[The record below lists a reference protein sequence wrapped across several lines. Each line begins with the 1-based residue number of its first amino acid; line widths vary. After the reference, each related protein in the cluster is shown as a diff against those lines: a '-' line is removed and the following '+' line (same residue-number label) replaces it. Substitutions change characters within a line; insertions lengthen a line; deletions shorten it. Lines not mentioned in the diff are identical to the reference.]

1 MDLLG
6 TFGFGRL
13 IRTFLPGS
21 VILFAVALAIDG
33 ALYLIVG
40 VPYGV
45 VRWMQ
50 EHEVLGTACAIPL
63 ALIFGVL
70 SNTLSFMYLRPHII
84 KKPYKRDSAD
94 FVRNE
99 EKIFDYLINTHVSR
113 VLPRKLANLVENQIS
128 MLFLALPYASA
139 ENTAFLL
146 DSYWYFH
153 EAQLNLAFA
162 TITLCAAILFYL
174 GAYGVF
180 AGLGLGRSIVVV
192 SLLLIFTIFIVL
204 AFVRAAQ
211 TNYREHTRKR
221 LSLILGA
228 FASSSEESNIRP
240 YSHLDE
246 SIDHEN
252 GTPAR
257 WKPNHLR

>member
-21 VILFAVALAIDG
+21 VILFAVALAVDG
-33 ALYLIVG
+33 VLYLIG
-40 VPYGV
+40 VSYSVMGWV
-45 VRWMQ
+45 Q

-70 SNTLSFMYLRPHII
+70 SNTLSFMYLRPYII
-84 KKPYKRDSAD
+84 KKPYKRELAD
-94 FVRNE
+94 FVRDEAEIIDHLVN
-99 EKIFDYLINTHVSR
+99 KHASR
-113 VLPRKLANLVENQIS
+113 VLPPALVNLTKNQIS
-128 MLFLALPYASA
+128 TIFFALPYTSA

-153 EAQLNLAFA
+153 ESQLNLAFA

-174 GAYGVF
+174 VAYGVF
-180 AGLGLGRSIVVV
+180 AWLGLGRSIVVV

-204 AFVRAAQ
+204 AFIKAAQ

-228 FASSSEESNIRP
+228 FASSSEESNIGP

-246 SIDHEN
+246 SIDHESE
-252 GTPAR
+252 TPANGN
-257 WKPNHLR
+257 PII